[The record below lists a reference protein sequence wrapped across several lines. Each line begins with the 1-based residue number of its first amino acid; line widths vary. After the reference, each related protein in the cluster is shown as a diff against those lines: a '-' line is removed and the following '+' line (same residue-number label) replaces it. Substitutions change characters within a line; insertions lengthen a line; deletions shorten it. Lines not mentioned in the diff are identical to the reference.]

1 MMLKK
6 MANLEVL
13 EIVATLDFAHRHMNQ
28 ATFND
33 GRRTAKNPEAESFFM
48 ELHPARQPTDE
59 AGYWRIWR
67 S

>member
-1 MMLKK
+1 
-6 MANLEVL
+6 
-13 EIVATLDFAHRHMNQ
+13 VATLDFAHRHMNQ